1 MVGIPWYCKSTSF
14 NINTFFHEKIS
25 FTFLIQQVSTSH
37 SFETMSVG
45 CRFWHMLRLSQLRL
59 VRAILKLKKA
69 LIMFSK
75 ESGLNKLIKGLPVNF
90 FTIAKRR
97 QSTIALGSTT
107 TCVFA
112 SDSFN
117 KDAMTTD
124 VAYGAITLLP
134 T

>member
-14 NINTFFHEKIS
+14 NINTFFHEKICLL
-25 FTFLIQQVSTSH
+25 FLFNQYQPVIH
-37 SFETMSVG
+37 SKPCQWD

-75 ESGLNKLIKGLPVNF
+75 ESGLNKLIKGLPVDF

-112 SDSFN
+112 SNSFN
-117 KDAMTTD
+117 NDAMTTD
-124 VAYGAITLLP
+124 VADGAITLLP

>member
-1 MVGIPWYCKSTSF
+1 MAYAWTQSIATGPCDLKVKKSTDYVF
-14 NINTFFHEKIS
+14 
-25 FTFLIQQVSTSH
+25 
-37 SFETMSVG
+37 
-45 CRFWHMLRLSQLRL
+45 
-59 VRAILKLKKA
+59 
-69 LIMFSK
+69 K
-75 ESGLNKLIKGLPVNF
+75 ESGLNNLIKGLPVNF